1 MPEPAAKITSA
12 RYRAGTASASACKVS
27 TGSGSTRDGV
37 VFGRRVPS
45 HGFATINR
53 SRTAARKMPD
63 TTPWTTPTVDGANR
77 SVMPL
82 THAWTSLGLIDD
94 IGLSPRTG

>member
-1 MPEPAAKITSA
+1 
-12 RYRAGTASASACKVS
+12 
-27 TGSGSTRDGV
+27 
-37 VFGRRVPS
+37 
-45 HGFATINR
+45 
-53 SRTAARKMPD
+53 MPD